1 MGKKPRALN
10 ANMVSTK
17 VWRAT
22 NSGLSENLL
31 TLLSEQSGKHKS
43 RVLDIKQ
50 RLSPKSSPNCQ
61 QGLGRMLLESPIWE
75 CEPTEMGR

>member
-22 NSGLSENLL
+22 NSGLLENSL
-31 TLLSEQSGKHKS
+31 TLSSEQSDRHKRS
-43 RVLDIKQ
+43 VLDTKQ
-50 RLSPKSSPNCQ
+50 RLSPQRS
-61 QGLGRMLLESPIWE
+61 
-75 CEPTEMGR
+75 

>member
-1 MGKKPRALN
+1 MGKKPRVLN

-31 TLLSEQSGKHKS
+31 TLLSEQSGKHKR

-50 RLSPKSSPNCQ
+50 RLSPKSS
-61 QGLGRMLLESPIWE
+61 
-75 CEPTEMGR
+75 